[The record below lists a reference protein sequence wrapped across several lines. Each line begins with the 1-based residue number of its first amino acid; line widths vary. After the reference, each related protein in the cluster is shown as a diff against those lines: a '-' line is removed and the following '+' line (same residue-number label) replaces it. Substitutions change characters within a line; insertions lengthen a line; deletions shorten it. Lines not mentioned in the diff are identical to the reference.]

1 MTENIIIIVAAVLV
15 IFCSMVL
22 LGGCA
27 PTAKGDE
34 LSSDIA
40 DNIEKGEPTPSPEYT
55 IGDSVKYFE
64 PVYWR
69 GTYEIIRDPNTDV
82 LYYYCKN
89 SGAFGALTLL
99 VKADGSPLTYEDFRK
114 ETE

>member
-40 DNIEKGEPTPSPEYT
+40 DNIRKCEPTPAPEYT
-55 IGDSVKYFE
+55 IGDSVNYFV
-64 PVYWR
+64 PVFHR
-69 GTYEIIRDPNTDV
+69 MSYEIVRDPNTDV
-82 LYYYCKN
+82 LYYRSTTGQ
-89 SGAFGALTLL
+89 SGGALTML
-99 VKADGSPLTYEDFRK
+99 VKELVSITSMVSMSLV
-114 ETE
+114 

>member
-40 DNIEKGEPTPSPEYT
+40 DNIEKGEPTPEYT
-55 IGDSVKYFE
+55 IDDFVNYFV
-64 PVYWR
+64 PVFHR
-69 GTYEIIRDPNTDV
+69 MSYEIVRDPNTDV
-82 LYYYCKN
+82 LYYCSTTGQ
-89 SGAFGALTLL
+89 SGGALTML